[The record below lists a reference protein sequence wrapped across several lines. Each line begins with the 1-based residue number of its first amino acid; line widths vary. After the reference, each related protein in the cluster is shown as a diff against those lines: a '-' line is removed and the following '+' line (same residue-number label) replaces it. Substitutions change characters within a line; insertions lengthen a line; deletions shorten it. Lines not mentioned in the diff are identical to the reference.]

1 MIRSMTGFGAASV
14 DLNGAHYVVEVRSLN
29 SRYFKSV
36 IRLPEELQAL
46 EAELESVLI
55 RRLNRGSVVL
65 TVRFADTSANAAAQ
79 INVKALQS
87 YLQQLLDVPGM
98 AHGAARIELGAL
110 LALPGV
116 IQADTGEELLERVRP
131 VLMKLVEETCEK
143 VIAMRQREGRVLHEE
158 LHKHC
163 TVIADRLS
171 RVAQRVPLVV
181 EQYQAR
187 LRQRMDAL
195 LADSGGAAKDEDLI
209 REVAIFAERSDIAE
223 EVARLQA
230 HIKHFREIIDV
241 GHSEPAGRTLDFL
254 GQEMLREAN
263 TIGSKCMDAEISR
276 AIVEI
281 KGSIDRIKEQTQN
294 IE

>member
-14 DLNGAHYVVEVRSLN
+14 DVNGAHYVVEVRSLN

-36 IRLPEELQAL
+36 IRLPDELQAL

-65 TVRFADTSANAAAQ
+65 TVRFADTSANAAAP

-116 IQADTGEELLERVRP
+116 IQTDTGEELLERVRP
-131 VLMKLVEETCEK
+131 VLMKLVEDTCDK
-143 VIAMRQREGRVLHEE
+143 VIAMRQREGNVLHEE

-163 TVIADRLS
+163 TVIADRLC
-171 RVAQRVPLVV
+171 RVAQRVPHVV

-195 LADSGGAAKDEDLI
+195 LADSGGAARDEDLI

-223 EVARLQA
+223 EVARLEA

-241 GHSEPAGRTLDFL
+241 GNSEPAGRTLDFL